1 MGGFQGL
8 GDWYHHPE
16 KNKNSMAYEMLRDK
30 RKEYYIKNKQKI
42 DQRNKEW
49 SENNK
54 EHKKQS
60 DKQWRENNKEKIRK
74 NYKEWKQSPEGKKS
88 LTISSWKRLG
98 LKLFGYTYDE
108 VYEYYLS
115 IDNCEVC
122 NKDISGHNKH
132 MDHCHSTGIF
142 RWVLCPSCNTNDNW
156 MNKI

>member
-16 KNKNSMAYEMLRDK
+16 KNKNSMSYEMRRDK
-30 RKEYYIKNKQKI
+30 KKEYMKEYNKNNKEKNKQ
-42 DQRNKEW
+42 W
-49 SENNK
+49 CENNK
-54 EHKKQS
+54 ESFTEYQ
-60 DKQWRENNKEKIRK
+60 KEYRLTPKC
-74 NYKEWKQSPEGKKS
+74 KKS
-88 LTISSWKRLG
+88 KTISSWKRLG

-108 VYEYYLS
+108 VYEYYLDC
-115 IDNCEVC
+115 DNCEVC
-122 NKDISGHNKH
+122 NEDISMGCQQKN